1 MKYADVSGLSEK
13 ELLKKQRELRQGMF
27 EANMKNALGQLTNP
41 MTIREMR
48 RDVARIKT
56 ALTVVTKGKPST
68 QAPAKAKK
76 HAPVKAAGAS
86 KAKAAVKAAAK
97 KTAKK
102 TTKAAPKA
110 KA

>member
-41 MTIREMR
+41 MVIRGMR

-56 ALTVVTKGKPST
+56 AMTAAAKGKP
-68 QAPAKAKK
+68 
-76 HAPVKAAGAS
+76 
-86 KAKAAVKAAAK
+86 AVKASAKVAAPAGPRQGK
-97 KTAKK
+97 AAPKKK
-102 TTKAAPKA
+102 TTKTAVTAAKTAKA